1 MGRRKLPIEK
11 IENKT
16 NRQVSYSKRRNGL
29 LKKAYEL
36 SVLCDINIA
45 IIIFSE
51 NNKPCFFS
59 GKKRIEQ
66 VFEQYINLPVH
77 VRGRLQNEES
87 FIEDLMKLRS
97 EDDLA
102 SQLSGIF
109 EGEPIRITSLA
120 EAEHYE
126 RILEDT
132 FERLINRKHEL
143 EGPSVGPHNPTNS
156 HTYFHGE
163 SSNAH
168 ALLETDST
176 HITDWL
182 SPREILSPLQNF
194 MDSNSRLS
202 LRDHP
207 HPMVECLPNL
217 SVDSLIINVNA
228 LNLADQVGLNN
239 ESNRVEVD
247 DEFAQVET
255 TTSQEPE
262 TCTATTL
269 AIHPLTM

>member
-77 VRGRLQNEES
+77 VRGRLQNEEELQEE
-87 FIEDLMKLRS
+87 INRVQYQLLDAERKLR
-97 EDDLA
+97 
-102 SQLSGIF
+102 IF

-132 FERLINRKHEL
+132 FERLINRK
-143 EGPSVGPHNPTNS
+143 
-156 HTYFHGE
+156 TYFHGE

-202 LRDHP
+202 LR
-207 HPMVECLPNL
+207 
-217 SVDSLIINVNA
+217 
-228 LNLADQVGLNN
+228 
-239 ESNRVEVD
+239 
-247 DEFAQVET
+247 
-255 TTSQEPE
+255 
-262 TCTATTL
+262 
-269 AIHPLTM
+269 